1 MEKTIRLTESDL
13 HDIIRESVNILLN
26 ENIETEDRTELT
38 NGYVEVDNYQAI
50 GNLLEFK
57 KPNDTIYF
65 VQIIK
70 RDKDNPGQKS
80 RYNAAQYLKEY
91 YFEGLDEFLNAEQ
104 EIKSLCKQENAR
116 AYIYMNARSKA
127 VIDKWTQINLQR
139 MNKHRGMKD
148 KFGGNAKALAAGR
161 SFDDPSRPLCFVDV
175 DSDDQRDIDMTL
187 QIINYMGIKPLYT
200 YRSLN
205 NGIHIIL
212 PNVEDAK
219 KLKFDIINGDLSGQ
233 SRRVKMNAKV
243 GLEIDKPVLLYACL
257 KPQGYGKQQA
267 RFAKWTNQN

>member
-1 MEKTIRLTESDL
+1 MEKIIKLTESDL
-13 HDIIRESVNILLN
+13 YNIIKESVNILLN
-26 ENIETEDRTELT
+26 ENIETEDRTELAD
-38 NGYVEVDNYQAI
+38 GYVEVDNYQAI

-80 RYNAAQYLKEY
+80 RYNAAKYLKEY
-91 YFEGLDEFLNAEQ
+91 YFEGIDEFLNAEQ
-104 EIKSLCKQENAR
+104 EIKSLCKKENAR

-127 VIDKWTQINLQR
+127 VVDKWTQINLQR
-139 MNKHRGMKD
+139 MNKHRGMMD
-148 KFGGNAKALAAGR
+148 KFVGNAKALAAGR
-161 SFDDPSRPLCFVDV
+161 SFDDPSRPLCFIDV

-187 QIINYMGIKPLYT
+187 QIIKYMGIEPLYT

-219 KLKFDIINGDLSGQ
+219 KLKFDIINGDLRGK

-267 RFAKWTNQN
+267 RFAKWANQN

>member
-1 MEKTIRLTESDL
+1 MAELIRLTESDL
-13 HDIIRESVNILLN
+13 CNIIKESVDILLN
-26 ENIETEDRTELT
+26 ENIETEDRTELA

-80 RYNAAQYLKEY
+80 KYNAAQYLKEY

-104 EIKSLCKQENAR
+104 EIKSMCKKENAR

-127 VIDKWTQINLQR
+127 VVDKWTQINLQR
-139 MNKHRGMKD
+139 MNRHRGMMD

-161 SFDDPSRPLCFVDV
+161 SFDDPSRPLCFIDV

-187 QIINYMGIKPLYT
+187 QIIKYMGIEPLYT

-219 KLKFDIINGDLSGQ
+219 KLKFDIINGDLRGKSK
-233 SRRVKMNAKV
+233 RVKMNAKV

>member
-1 MEKTIRLTESDL
+1 MAELIRLTESDL
-13 HDIIRESVNILLN
+13 CNIIKESVDILLN
-26 ENIETEDRTELT
+26 ENIETEDRTELA

-104 EIKSLCKQENAR
+104 EIKSMCKKENAR

-127 VIDKWTQINLQR
+127 VVDKWTQINLQR
-139 MNKHRGMKD
+139 MNKHRGMMD

-161 SFDDPSRPLCFVDV
+161 SFDDPSRPLCFIDV

-187 QIINYMGIKPLYT
+187 QIIKYMGIEPLYT

-219 KLKFDIINGDLSGQ
+219 KLKFDIINGDLRGK

>member
-1 MEKTIRLTESDL
+1 MEKIIKLTESDL
-13 HDIIRESVNILLN
+13 YNIIKESVNILLN
-26 ENIETEDRTELT
+26 ENIETEDRTELAD
-38 NGYVEVDNYQAI
+38 GYVEVDNYQAI

-80 RYNAAQYLKEY
+80 RYNAAKYLKEY
-91 YFEGLDEFLNAEQ
+91 YFEGIDEFLNAEQ
-104 EIKSLCKQENAR
+104 EIKSLCKKENAR

-127 VIDKWTQINLQR
+127 VVDKWTQINLQR
-139 MNKHRGMKD
+139 MNKHRGMMD

-161 SFDDPSRPLCFVDV
+161 SFDDPSRPLCFIDV

-187 QIINYMGIKPLYT
+187 QIIKYMGIEPLYT

-219 KLKFDIINGDLSGQ
+219 KLKFDIINGNLRGK

-267 RFAKWTNQN
+267 RFAKWANQN

>member
-1 MEKTIRLTESDL
+1 MAELIRLTESDL
-13 HDIIRESVNILLN
+13 CNIIKESVDILLN
-26 ENIETEDRTELT
+26 ENIETEDRTELA

-70 RDKDNPGQKS
+70 RDKDNQGQKS
-80 RYNAAQYLKEY
+80 KYNAAQYLKEY

-104 EIKSLCKQENAR
+104 EIKSMCKKENAR

-127 VIDKWTQINLQR
+127 VVDKWTQINLQR
-139 MNKHRGMKD
+139 MNKHRGMMD

-161 SFDDPSRPLCFVDV
+161 SFDDPSRPLCFIDV

-187 QIINYMGIKPLYT
+187 QIIKYMGIEPLYT

-219 KLKFDIINGDLSGQ
+219 KLKFDIINGDLRGK

>member
-1 MEKTIRLTESDL
+1 MAELIRLTESDL
-13 HDIIRESVNILLN
+13 CNIIKESVDILLN
-26 ENIETEDRTELT
+26 ENIETEDRTELA

-70 RDKDNPGQKS
+70 RDKDNLGQKS
-80 RYNAAQYLKEY
+80 KYNAAQYLKEY

-104 EIKSLCKQENAR
+104 EIKSMCKKENAR

-127 VIDKWTQINLQR
+127 VVDKWTQINLQR
-139 MNKHRGMKD
+139 MNKHRGMMD

-161 SFDDPSRPLCFVDV
+161 SFDDPSRPLCFIDV

-187 QIINYMGIKPLYT
+187 QIIKYMGIEPLYT

-219 KLKFDIINGDLSGQ
+219 KLKFDIINGDLRGK

>member
-1 MEKTIRLTESDL
+1 MVKLIRLTESDL
-13 HDIIRESVNILLN
+13 CNIIKESVDILLN
-26 ENIETEDRTELT
+26 ENIETEDRTELA

-80 RYNAAQYLKEY
+80 KYNAAQYLKEY

-104 EIKSLCKQENAR
+104 EIKSMCKKENAR

-127 VIDKWTQINLQR
+127 VVDKWTQINLQR
-139 MNKHRGMKD
+139 MNKHRGMMD

-161 SFDDPSRPLCFVDV
+161 SFDDPSRPLCFIDV

-187 QIINYMGIKPLYT
+187 QIIKYMGIEPLYT

-219 KLKFDIINGDLSGQ
+219 KLKFDIINGDLRGK

-243 GLEIDKPVLLYACL
+243 GFEIDKPVLLYACL

>member
-1 MEKTIRLTESDL
+1 MVELIRLTESDL
-13 HDIIRESVNILLN
+13 CNIIKESVDILLN
-26 ENIETEDRTELT
+26 ENIETEDRTELA

-104 EIKSLCKQENAR
+104 EIKSMCKKENAR

-127 VIDKWTQINLQR
+127 VVDKWTQINLQR
-139 MNKHRGMKD
+139 MNKHRGMMD

-161 SFDDPSRPLCFVDV
+161 SFDDPSRPLCFIDV

-187 QIINYMGIKPLYT
+187 QIIKYMGIEPLYT

-219 KLKFDIINGDLSGQ
+219 KLKFDIINGDLRGKSK
-233 SRRVKMNAKV
+233 RVKMNAKV

>member
-1 MEKTIRLTESDL
+1 MEKIIKLTESDL
-13 HDIIRESVNILLN
+13 YNIIKESVNILLN
-26 ENIETEDRTELT
+26 ENIETEDRTELAD
-38 NGYVEVDNYQAI
+38 GYVEVDNYQAI

-57 KPNDTIYF
+57 KPNDTLYF

-70 RDKDNPGQKS
+70 RDKDNPSQKS
-80 RYNAAQYLKEY
+80 KYNAAQYLKEY

-104 EIKSLCKQENAR
+104 EIKSMCKKENAR

-127 VIDKWTQINLQR
+127 VVDKWTQINLQR
-139 MNKHRGMKD
+139 MNKHRGMMD

-161 SFDDPSRPLCFVDV
+161 SFDDPSRPLCFIDV

-187 QIINYMGIKPLYT
+187 QIIKYMGIEPLYT

-219 KLKFDIINGDLSGQ
+219 KLKFDIINGDLRGKSK
-233 SRRVKMNAKV
+233 RVKMNAKV

>member
-1 MEKTIRLTESDL
+1 MEKIIKLTESDL
-13 HDIIRESVNILLN
+13 YNIIKESVNILLN
-26 ENIETEDRTELT
+26 ENIETEDRTELAD
-38 NGYVEVDNYQAI
+38 GYVEVDNYQAI

-80 RYNAAQYLKEY
+80 RYNAAKYLKEY
-91 YFEGLDEFLNAEQ
+91 YFEGIDEFLNAEQ
-104 EIKSLCKQENAR
+104 EIKSLCKKENAR

-127 VIDKWTQINLQR
+127 VVDKWTQINLQR
-139 MNKHRGMKD
+139 MNKHRGMMD

-161 SFDDPSRPLCFVDV
+161 SFDDPSRPLCFIDV

-187 QIINYMGIKPLYT
+187 QIIKYMGIEPLYT

-219 KLKFDIINGDLSGQ
+219 KLKFDIINGDLRGK

-267 RFAKWTNQN
+267 RFAKWANQN